1 MATETDKGVRISE
14 MMMRDWFAAQSI
26 NATATAELLSED
38 VDFEFAARRAYAIAD
53 ALMKERAK

>member
-1 MATETDKGVRISE
+1 MPTDKDVRISE

-26 NATATAELLSED
+26 NATATAELVD
-38 VDFEFAARRAYAIAD
+38 PTDPDFEHAARRAYAIAD